1 MQTNNGKKGGLLKGK
16 AHYDKNGKPLG
27 GIKAVVTDSGQQ
39 VELEGGEV
47 IINKEASKKHWK
59 ELSRINQSAGN
70 GVPILPPDETD
81 TDVDSEDFEKGGKID
96 FNPNK
101 VPSKK
106 IYNYAKKIKE
116 KYPKVWDM
124 GGNIFG
130 NEAYKNLERALKR
143 GYWLDSEDWMYK
155 KWQSF
160 NARHS
165 GDIRI
170 AGIIANL
177 KWLNVVDKGWQYMTN
192 LIEEEIEKKYGD
204 NKMAKGGKTEILS
217 PQGILISK
225 DKKSKLDYKKVGD
238 NYEFLVFDGEA
249 NPVENYTRTQF
260 KKRNGKSIVMTYQQ
274 FINFLY
280 NEGYID
286 DKMAKGGV
294 VTYRDKYNKKYDYEK
309 GTSHDLDEISDDTG
323 KSKKGLQQIYN
334 KGIGAYKT
342 NPQSVRPNVKSKEQW
357 AMGRV
362 YSAVMG
368 GKASKVDA
376 KELKMGRGG
385 NTNQKIT
392 CENCGWTWN
401 TKDSA
406 EFDKYV
412 CHNCGFDNSG
422 FYAKSGKTNNINCI
436 DFINQSDALQNNG
449 YLYYFKN
456 ILVYCESGQSIP
468 NVKSFCLITYNSGG
482 QKNLKITDTINA
494 IELSNELHKIV
505 GSDKSV
511 ARILLNE
518 FLTKAKKIDTSDLS
532 RLKNENIIIA
542 DRNNIVCNNIK
553 FAKGGITGDYFSM
566 ADKEQFNQLM
576 SLLNE
581 LIEKKFATDCF
592 INDKDNSV
600 VFLTGKNVSDIK
612 KNQIFNFINK
622 TLKQKYDSFTNNL
635 NWIYADGELQGFKI
649 YFRKDIIYAKGG
661 ELAKGIKVEKEHSKT
676 ANKLYNRKI
685 TPQQS
690 FEQIAK
696 DHLKEDKHYYSKL
709 AVFENKMADGGNID
723 VSKFGFKT
731 PTGKPSKLTY
741 LQQILVRTKA
751 FKEWFGDWESVAKE
765 VVSKDLLNNN
775 TTDVVLFGMY
785 KDCSKIL
792 DFDTLEPRLVFHG
805 TRSDDEFYKFD
816 TNIRP
821 TGRPYSYFAYNK
833 EYSKNFTNKFGQD
846 WGGMYDCFIQVKNPL
861 VMLGQLFEDAFYDGK
876 NWMFYIVNVIFR
888 DKFNR
893 PIDVKKDAEFIN
905 DIIDEIGFYV
915 YAISQA
921 SGDSFPFWKLM
932 GGDTNGDF
940 KIFLQKYG
948 YDGVIY
954 TEEAFLVYDTSN
966 PAHYTKAVTI
976 FESNQVKLGDGR
988 NVDFSKNTDDIR
1000 YKKGG
1005 MTEVTQNY
1013 KDYTHHQSLAKS
1025 IFGDGGQIVQNQ
1037 KLEMMADTI
1046 SKSNRE
1052 FVEDLIKK
1060 MQ

>member
-16 AHYDKNGKPLG
+16 PHYDKNGKPLG

-59 ELSRINQSAGN
+59 ELSRINQSAGG
-70 GVPILPPDETD
+70 GVPILPPDDAD
-81 TDVDSEDFEKGGKID
+81 TDVDSEEFEKGGKID

-143 GYWLDSEDWMYK
+143 GYWLDSEDWMFK

-204 NKMAKGGKTEILS
+204 
-217 PQGILISK
+217 
-225 DKKSKLDYKKVGD
+225 
-238 NYEFLVFDGEA
+238 
-249 NPVENYTRTQF
+249 
-260 KKRNGKSIVMTYQQ
+260 
-274 FINFLY
+274 
-280 NEGYID
+280 

-309 GTSHDLDEISDDTG
+309 GTSHDLDEIADDTG

-422 FYAKSGKTNNINCI
+422 FYAK
-436 DFINQSDALQNNG
+436 
-449 YLYYFKN
+449 
-456 ILVYCESGQSIP
+456 
-468 NVKSFCLITYNSGG
+468 
-482 QKNLKITDTINA
+482 
-494 IELSNELHKIV
+494 
-505 GSDKSV
+505 
-511 ARILLNE
+511 
-518 FLTKAKKIDTSDLS
+518 
-532 RLKNENIIIA
+532 
-542 DRNNIVCNNIK
+542 
-553 FAKGGITGDYFSM
+553 
-566 ADKEQFNQLM
+566 
-576 SLLNE
+576 
-581 LIEKKFATDCF
+581 
-592 INDKDNSV
+592 
-600 VFLTGKNVSDIK
+600 
-612 KNQIFNFINK
+612 
-622 TLKQKYDSFTNNL
+622 
-635 NWIYADGELQGFKI
+635 
-649 YFRKDIIYAKGG
+649 GG

-690 FEQIAK
+690 FEEIAK

-731 PTGKPSKLTY
+731 PTGNPSKLTY

-751 FKEWFGDWESVAKE
+751 FKEWFGNWESVAKE
-765 VVSKDLLNNN
+765 IVAENLLNNN
-775 TTDVVLFGMY
+775 MTDNVFFNKY
-785 KDCSKIL
+785 KGCSKIV

-805 TRSDDEFYKFD
+805 TRTQNEFYKFETD
-816 TNIRP
+816 IRSY
-821 TGRPYSYFAYNK
+821 GRPYSYFAYNK
-833 EYSKNFTNKFGQD
+833 EYSENFVNDDKEWQN
-846 WGGMYDCFIQVKNPL
+846 WSGMYDCFVQVKNPL
-861 VMLGQLFEDAFYDGK
+861 IMLGQLFEDAFYDGK
-876 NWMFYIVNVIFR
+876 NWMFYIINVICR

-893 PIDVKKDAEFIN
+893 PLDAQKDKEFIS
-905 DIIDEIGFYV
+905 DIIDEIGYYV

-932 GGDTNGDF
+932 AGDVKGDF
-940 KIFLQKYG
+940 KIFLEKYG

-954 TEEAFLVYDTSN
+954 TEEAFAIYHIKDPS
-966 PAHYTKAVTI
+966 HYTKAVTI
-976 FESNQVKLGDGR
+976 FSSNQVKLGDGR
-988 NVDFSKNTDDIR
+988 NVDFSKTTDDIR

-1005 MTEVTQNY
+1005 RTEVVQNY
-1013 KDYTHHQSLAKS
+1013 KDFTHHHILAKS
-1025 IFGDGGQIVQNQ
+1025 MFGDGGQVINNE
-1037 KLEMMADTI
+1037 KLELMANPKPT
-1046 SKSNRE
+1046 NRQ
-1052 FVEDLIKK
+1052 FVENLIKK